1 MRMHFCH
8 VRNMKTARTD
18 IDGRTAR
25 FDFAT
30 DTAFVEVKER
40 LSDVRTLRD
49 ALAQTA
55 AYLAHENSKSGYLLL
70 VEPRLGLETITDLV
84 EALKKAL
91 QPNVAERLKVVA
103 TKDEDVVLR
112 LGSMPSPDLEF
123 IRRCVAESKDPGG
136 RLPQPDKQRE
146 VLLLIL
152 HQWITGKGPMTSRWL
167 EFTVGCHY
175 RTVSAAVERL
185 GPVVQRSS
193 DKSIA
198 LKYFPEREW
207 KQLLVV
213 AHKVRSTI
221 HYADTSDQPR
231 SPESLLQ
238 RLTKLDRSDI
248 AVGGV
253 IGAKHY
259 APDLDIVGTP
269 RLDLCVH
276 APGDRI
282 DLDFVKRLDP
292 ALERTRDPHRPAQLA
307 LHFIRRK
314 EPLFHRSGT
323 DLPTPDPVECLLE
336 LYMGRLDQQA
346 AEFEAFLTMRGREL
360 SGEA

>member
-8 VRNMKTARTD
+8 VDIMKTARTGSN
-18 IDGRTAR
+18 GRTAR

-30 DTAFVEVKER
+30 ETAFGEVKER
-40 LSDVRTLRD
+40 LSDIRTLRD

-55 AYLAHENSKSGYLLL
+55 TNLAHEDAKNGYLLL
-70 VEPRLGLETITDLV
+70 VEPRLGLTTITDLV
-84 EALKKAL
+84 AALKKAL
-91 QPNVAERLKVVA
+91 HPDVAERLKVVA
-103 TKDEDVVLR
+103 TKGEDVVLQ
-112 LGSMPSPDLEF
+112 LGTVPPQDLEH
-123 IRRCVAESKDPGG
+123 IWRCVAESKGPGT

-152 HQWITGKGPMTSRWL
+152 HQWFIGKIPVTSRWL
-167 EFTVGCHY
+167 EETVGCHY

-185 GPVVQRSS
+185 GPVVQRSTGR
-193 DKSIA
+193 SID
-198 LKYFPEREW
+198 LKYFPQREW

-213 AHKVRSTI
+213 AQKVRSTI
-221 HYADTSDQPR
+221 HYTDTSDQPR

-238 RLTKLDRSDI
+238 RLTKLNRDDI

-259 APDLDIVGTP
+259 YPDLDIVGTP

-307 LHFIRRK
+307 LHFLRRK
-314 EPLFHRSGT
+314 KPLFHRA
-323 DLPTPDPVECLLE
+323 DKELPAPDPVECLLE

-360 SGEA
+360 SGES